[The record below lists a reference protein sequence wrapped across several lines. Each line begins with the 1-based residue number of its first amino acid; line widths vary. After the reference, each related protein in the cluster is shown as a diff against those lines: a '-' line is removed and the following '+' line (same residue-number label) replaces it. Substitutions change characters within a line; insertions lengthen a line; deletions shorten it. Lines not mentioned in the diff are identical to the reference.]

1 MFHEMRYIYQVY
13 KEKSFS
19 KAAKK
24 LYISQP
30 SLSLMVKKAEERLGT
45 PLFDRSISPIR
56 LTPAGEEYIRSVEQI
71 MAVEDHFRQYL
82 SSADDCLTGTLSLGG
97 TTFFTSYVLPPL
109 ISEFSTRFPGVEIL
123 IHETHT
129 ALLEKE
135 LQEGSLDFAIE
146 NYAFDPALF
155 DSRPY
160 LSDRLVLVVP
170 AGFDINRQARPYQL
184 TAQQISQGVSAPCV
198 PLSLFAGEPFLL
210 LKEGN
215 DTRLRA
221 GKLCAQAGF
230 HPHARLLL
238 DQQITAYNLSSY
250 GLGISFISDTLIR
263 SVPPTDSLCFYY
275 LDSALAQRHICLFSK
290 KNRFMSRPMQEF
302 LKLL

>member
-135 LQEGSLDFAIE
+135 LQEYVKSHTA
-146 NYAFDPALF
+146 
-155 DSRPY
+155 PY
-160 LSDRLVLVVP
+160 KYPRVV
-170 AGFDINRQARPYQL
+170 
-184 TAQQISQGVSAPCV
+184 
-198 PLSLFAGEPFLL
+198 
-210 LKEGN
+210 
-215 DTRLRA
+215 
-221 GKLCAQAGF
+221 
-230 HPHARLLL
+230 
-238 DQQITAYNLSSY
+238 
-250 GLGISFISDTLIR
+250 
-263 SVPPTDSLCFYY
+263 
-275 LDSALAQRHICLFSK
+275 
-290 KNRFMSRPMQEF
+290 EF
-302 LKLL
+302 LPELPKTISGKIRRVALREKDNANK